1 MGLKSYTEEKLNA
14 WNEAEV
20 KIAVTGQSGTGKSSL
35 INRLRG
41 LTPEDRKKPYYAKT
55 GAGKETTSERR
66 EYEFPSSP
74 LIKIYDLPGC
84 GTPAFPRNSYADE
97 MEFDIYDAFVI
108 LTKDRFLEEDKAVA
122 TMIHTLAKPKP
133 FFFCRSN
140 MDETMKNAA
149 KDELEDFDHEKLE
162 KNIRDDCLE
171 NLEDRAEYAHAK
183 HIYLLAR
190 DDPLVVKAGEREDT
204 VKFPDNMKLKEDL
217 IGSLND
223 LQRSAIRKLDF
234 SIS

>member
-1 MGLKSYTEEKLNA
+1 MGTHHTTLSKMGNKVTVAKEAQDRFDKEGLTGLKSYTEEKLNA

-84 GTPAFPRNSYADE
+84 GTPA
-97 MEFDIYDAFVI
+97 
-108 LTKDRFLEEDKAVA
+108 
-122 TMIHTLAKPKP
+122 
-133 FFFCRSN
+133 
-140 MDETMKNAA
+140 
-149 KDELEDFDHEKLE
+149 
-162 KNIRDDCLE
+162 
-171 NLEDRAEYAHAK
+171 
-183 HIYLLAR
+183 
-190 DDPLVVKAGEREDT
+190 
-204 VKFPDNMKLKEDL
+204 
-217 IGSLND
+217 
-223 LQRSAIRKLDF
+223 
-234 SIS
+234 